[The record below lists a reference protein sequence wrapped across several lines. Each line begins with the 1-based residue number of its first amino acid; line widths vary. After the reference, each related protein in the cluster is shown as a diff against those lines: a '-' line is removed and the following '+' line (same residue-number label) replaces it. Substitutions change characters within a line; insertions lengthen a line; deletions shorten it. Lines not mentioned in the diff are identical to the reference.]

1 MTKNQQLL
9 CEKIGLKNELAPML
23 ISELKM
29 IKIDDKKQ
37 IELSVLKSKIA
48 AEIDNLF
55 SKIISDISLENSLLK
70 EKNLKLE
77 KQNNSLKNIV
87 KKVIIDANISKI

>member
-23 ISELKM
+23 ISELKE
-29 IKIDDKKQ
+29 IKTDDKKQ
-37 IELSVLKSKIA
+37 IELSVLKSKIT

-55 SKIISDISLENSLLK
+55 SRILSDISLENSLLK

-87 KKVIIDANISKI
+87 KKVIIDANVSKI